1 MNSHS
6 TQSAISNSADSAGHR
21 EHEQRA
27 EPARRAAAIAA
38 RARIAGNLAEK
49 AHELAWSTQQRRR
62 TQP

>member
-21 EHEQRA
+21 EPEQRA
-27 EPARRAAAIAA
+27 EPASRAAATAA

-49 AHELAWSTQQRRR
+49 VHELARSAQQRRR
-62 TQP
+62 LQH